1 VRHYARHHEIQDNFV
16 DVEQPILL
24 KVEPIDNEPVDYDIY
39 VEPVDIGSEDAT
51 SHDPTASSEAEN
63 SATIKEEPFDS
74 RESLE
79 SG

>member
-1 VRHYARHHEIQDNFV
+1 MIIIYSIIIFDDF
-16 DVEQPILL
+16 LL
-24 KVEPIDNEPVDYDIY
+24 S
-39 VEPVDIGSEDAT
+39 SEDAT

-63 SATIKEEPFDS
+63 SASIKEEPFDS